1 MKWIKLINVLCQK
14 QIRFGTRTK
23 KNVLI
28 NNRAAKPPDTVSNVL
43 ARYVRIKGNIRT
55 LLEDNLAY
63 AAPSFY
69 CTFLPSCKT
78 CVSGAL
84 PNLNL

>member
-14 QIRFGTRTK
+14 QIRFGTRIYK

-63 AAPSFY
+63 AAISFY
-69 CTFLPSCKT
+69 CTFCRPVKRE
-78 CVSGAL
+78 
-84 PNLNL
+84 